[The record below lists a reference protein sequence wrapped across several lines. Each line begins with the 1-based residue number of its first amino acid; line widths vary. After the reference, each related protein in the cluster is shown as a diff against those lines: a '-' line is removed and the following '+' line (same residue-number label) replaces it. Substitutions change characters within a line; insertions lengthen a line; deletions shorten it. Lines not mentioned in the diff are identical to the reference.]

1 MNKLV
6 VSFIV
11 VSTCFFASVS
21 AKDVLVSSPDGTV
34 TVAVGVKV
42 YCEGETKTPWRTI
55 IIGKTAGELMT
66 NRVMLNLN
74 EPSRLDDTSW
84 IEPCRSVSWMPESS
98 TAPSSTK
105 TAPVPTTKATPT
117 L

>member
-34 TVAVGVKV
+34 TVAVGVKTGKP
-42 YCEGETKTPWRTI
+42 YPMTI
-55 IIGKTAGELMT
+55 RQEMVSSLSTLH
-66 NRVMLNLN
+66 L
-74 EPSRLDDTSW
+74 RLARSGGAAVR
-84 IEPCRSVSWMPESS
+84 IERIAKP
-98 TAPSSTK
+98 
-105 TAPVPTTKATPT
+105 
-117 L
+117 